1 MGSGEQADLSEPRV
15 WQDAN
20 AEVSTISPALRPRGG
35 RSSPRGSPVFGSPSM
50 VGTKYSSCGGL
61 LAPTEVGAVHP
72 HAMQDHR
79 QAPTDGNDR
88 LLHAT
93 PARDGHPP
101 GLERRPFASPRH
113 QNQGSLVHQRTQI
126 AVTTSR
132 DAPHLRDPSGLVY
145 SRASVRYGRRRFSTW
160 RSVPGCRRRCGRSGQ
175 RLDQR
180 PAPSSGAGR
189 SGRAV
194 RARAPFGEARCTA
207 SEVPHVL
214 REPG

>member
-1 MGSGEQADLSEPRV
+1 MGSGEQADPSEPRV

-35 RSSPRGSPVFGSPSM
+35 RSSPRGSPVFSSPSM

-132 DAPHLRDPSGLVY
+132 DAPHSRDPSGLVY
-145 SRASVRYGRRRFSTW
+145 SRRQSDMGADASRLGEACRVVDDGAVGQGNDWTNARRRHQAPAD
-160 RSVPGCRRRCGRSGQ
+160 RVAPCELEHHSVKR
-175 RLDQR
+175 
-180 PAPSSGAGR
+180 
-189 SGRAV
+189 V
-194 RARAPFGEARCTA
+194 
-207 SEVPHVL
+207 VL
-214 REPG
+214 RLKCHTC